1 MLDNGLLIN
10 SVCWSFY
17 DSLLQDVIDLR
28 KNAWV
33 KRREDAG
40 PKTIDQI
47 HKEAQSEEI
56 KQKIANMREPPPS
69 RKSEDRSSQRRYF
82 YLRGLRSNP

>member
-1 MLDNGLLIN
+1 M
-10 SVCWSFY
+10 
-17 DSLLQDVIDLR
+17 IDLR
-28 KNAWV
+28 KNKWI

-47 HKEAQSEEI
+47 HKEAQHEEM
-56 KQKIANMREPPPS
+56 KQKLSLANIREPPPS

-82 YLRGLRSNP
+82 WLGVSVTNID